1 MIHTLMISVVVLG
14 IISTILSSV
23 INNKYYNVSI
33 TFIANNIG
41 LIIIYI
47 IAKSLNY
54 DDTLE
59 VTDTT
64 QWMLLTS
71 YVYMWFALGNLWLKP
86 RWIALINKYTNL
98 STYGDL
104 ERIENLE
111 VRIETAYER
120 APHYMYISIG
130 LIIILK
136 VIANNEM
143 ISIVNEAN
151 ISFIGT
157 SILWFVYTLIRDL
170 YIKIRYNI
178 IRAKILIPI
187 GVLIWI
193 IIVGLL
199 I

>member
-86 RWIALINKYTNL
+86 RWIALINKYNNL

>member
-86 RWIALINKYTNL
+86 RWIALINKYNNL

-178 IRAKILIPI
+178 FRAKILIPI

>member
-157 SILWFVYTLIRDL
+157 SILWFVYTLS
-170 YIKIRYNI
+170 
-178 IRAKILIPI
+178 LIHI
-187 GVLIWI
+187 
-193 IIVGLL
+193 
-199 I
+199 